1 MHDVTLCRYDVKS
14 FVFVFV
20 RAGKCPRDGD
30 AKELRDL
37 LCGFS
42 RRVWRLGGEHQLDR
56 LNHVQPASVWRFVL
70 RTSAAA

>member
-1 MHDVTLCRYDVKS
+1 MGLDGGGALLPCTLALSHLTGYFKQISCKILHPLHDVTVCGYDEKS
-14 FVFVFV
+14 FVFV

-42 RRVWRLGGEHQLDR
+42 R
-56 LNHVQPASVWRFVL
+56 
-70 RTSAAA
+70 